1 MLLVRCRLAFA
12 DFTVLY
18 AMTSSCI
25 QTFLQLYLV
34 ENKAPGFEK
43 TDRKLLSNQLPF
55 QATLT
60 FILAIVNFKID
71 FFITAPITLICTA
84 MITQRAYTS
93 EAGNL
98 SCYVVPE
105 SIALAMNANN
115 IGQIILIL
123 MISYGYRKNS
133 LQRIL
138 REEKS
143 NKQQSQLKNLFDNQP
158 DGVVILTQAEPS
170 LKPPVKEAPA
180 AEAPVGE
187 PGAVNGAAEIP
198 VGGLGAVNEG
208 DPEDF
213 FISEEHS

>member
-1 MLLVRCRLAFA
+1 M
-12 DFTVLY
+12 
-18 AMTSSCI
+18 
-25 QTFLQLYLV
+25 
-34 ENKAPGFEK
+34 
-43 TDRKLLSNQLPF
+43 
-55 QATLT
+55 
-60 FILAIVNFKID
+60 
-71 FFITAPITLICTA
+71 TLICIA
-84 MITQRAYTS
+84 IATQLAYTTDDN
-93 EAGNL
+93 NL

-105 SIALAMNANN
+105 ITAQAMNANN
-115 IGQIILIL
+115 LGLVIIMLL
-123 MISYGYRKNS
+123 VSYGYRKNS

-138 REEKS
+138 GEEKS
-143 NKQQSQLKNLFDNQP
+143 NKQQRQLKSLFDNQP

-198 VGGLGAVNEG
+198 VEGLGAVNEG